1 MMAADND
8 CKNDT
13 GGGFDR
19 QRVRISD
26 VLAKPFW
33 KVHTA
38 IREHRYNH
46 YWLAGGRG
54 SLKSSTCSLE
64 IPLLLIRNPQ
74 CNAVLL
80 RKVGRTL
87 KTSVYAQLQW
97 AISLLGL
104 DDYFIQKASPLE
116 IIYKPT
122 GQKILFFGVDDKSK
136 LKSIKLPRGYVGIVW
151 YEEADQFSGMEEIR
165 SINQSL
171 LRGGER
177 YWCFYSYNPPK
188 SRDNWVNQETLIDE
202 PDRLVHRSTY
212 LHVPREWLGELF
224 FAEAE
229 KLKAKNEMLYRH
241 EYLGEVTG
249 TGGAV
254 FSNVEKLDMS
264 DEMIAG
270 FERLHDGLD
279 FGFAVDPLAYT
290 KSHYDAKHEI
300 IYVFDELVAV
310 GMRNNEAAQRILPK
324 VESRR
329 LACDAAE
336 PKSIADL
343 KSFGIKAYG
352 AKKGPDSVEYGIKW
366 LQDRAKIYIDARRAP
381 HTYREFSS
389 YEYQRNKDGL
399 FVSVYP
405 DKDNHTIDSM
415 RYAYAEVAAQSRR
428 KGSITKGALGL

>member
-1 MMAADND
+1 MMVAGTD

-177 YWCFYSYNPPK
+177 
-188 SRDNWVNQETLIDE
+188 
-202 PDRLVHRSTY
+202 
-212 LHVPREWLGELF
+212 
-224 FAEAE
+224 
-229 KLKAKNEMLYRH
+229 
-241 EYLGEVTG
+241 
-249 TGGAV
+249 
-254 FSNVEKLDMS
+254 
-264 DEMIAG
+264 
-270 FERLHDGLD
+270 
-279 FGFAVDPLAYT
+279 
-290 KSHYDAKHEI
+290 
-300 IYVFDELVAV
+300 
-310 GMRNNEAAQRILPK
+310 
-324 VESRR
+324 
-329 LACDAAE
+329 
-336 PKSIADL
+336 
-343 KSFGIKAYG
+343 
-352 AKKGPDSVEYGIKW
+352 
-366 LQDRAKIYIDARRAP
+366 
-381 HTYREFSS
+381 
-389 YEYQRNKDGL
+389 
-399 FVSVYP
+399 
-405 DKDNHTIDSM
+405 
-415 RYAYAEVAAQSRR
+415 
-428 KGSITKGALGL
+428 

>member
-1 MMAADND
+1 
-8 CKNDT
+8 
-13 GGGFDR
+13 
-19 QRVRISD
+19 
-26 VLAKPFW
+26 
-33 KVHTA
+33 
-38 IREHRYNH
+38 
-46 YWLAGGRG
+46 
-54 SLKSSTCSLE
+54 
-64 IPLLLIRNPQ
+64 
-74 CNAVLL
+74 
-80 RKVGRTL
+80 
-87 KTSVYAQLQW
+87 
-97 AISLLGL
+97 
-104 DDYFIQKASPLE
+104 
-116 IIYKPT
+116 
-122 GQKILFFGVDDKSK
+122 
-136 LKSIKLPRGYVGIVW
+136 
-151 YEEADQFSGMEEIR
+151 
-165 SINQSL
+165 
-171 LRGGER
+171 
-177 YWCFYSYNPPK
+177 
-188 SRDNWVNQETLIDE
+188 
-202 PDRLVHRSTY
+202 
-212 LHVPREWLGELF
+212 
-224 FAEAE
+224 
-229 KLKAKNEMLYRH
+229 
-241 EYLGEVTG
+241 
-249 TGGAV
+249 
-254 FSNVEKLDMS
+254 MS

-270 FERLHDGLD
+270 FDRLHDGLD

-290 KSHYDAKHEI
+290 KSHYDVKHEI

-324 VESRR
+324 VEGRR